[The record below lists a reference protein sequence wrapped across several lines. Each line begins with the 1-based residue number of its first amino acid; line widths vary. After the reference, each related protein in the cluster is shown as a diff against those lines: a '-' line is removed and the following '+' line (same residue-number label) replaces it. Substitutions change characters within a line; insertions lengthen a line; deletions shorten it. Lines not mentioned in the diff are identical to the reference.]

1 MANQLDLEEQEQLDQ
16 LKHFWKQYGNPITWL
31 LIAVLGSYAGWNGYQ
46 YWQRQQAAQAAALYD
61 EVERLVKT
69 GDLAKIERAFADMK
83 DKFGAT
89 AYAQQAGFLVASQ
102 HLESGKPEAAKEAL
116 NWLSE
121 KSGDRGYQAVAR
133 LRLAGILADAKAY
146 DDALKQLGLEFAPQF
161 DGLVADR
168 KGDLLLLQGKKDQA
182 RAEYEKAYRS
192 LEPRTDYRRL
202 VEVKLNALG
211 VDPQPEATSVKGA
224 P

>member
-69 GDLAKIERAFADMK
+69 GDLAKIDRAFADMK

-102 HLESGKPEAAKEAL
+102 YLESGKPEAAKEAL
-116 NWLSE
+116 SWLSE

-168 KGDLLLLQGKKDQA
+168 KGDLLMLQGKKDQA

-211 VDPQPEATSVKGA
+211 VDPQPEATPVKGA

>member
-89 AYAQQAGFLVASQ
+89 SYAQQAGFLVASQ
-102 HLESGKPEAAKEAL
+102 YLESGKPEAAKEAL
-116 NWLSE
+116 TWLSE

-146 DDALKQLGLEFAPQF
+146 DDALNQLGLEFAPQF

-168 KGDLLLLQGKKDQA
+168 KGDLLMLQGKKDQA